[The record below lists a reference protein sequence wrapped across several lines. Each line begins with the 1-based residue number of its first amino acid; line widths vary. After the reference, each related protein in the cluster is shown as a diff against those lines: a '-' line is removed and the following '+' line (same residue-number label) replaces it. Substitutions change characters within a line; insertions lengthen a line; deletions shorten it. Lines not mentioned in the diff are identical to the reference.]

1 MSVVVVDDCSVFTVV
16 SVFTK
21 CAKCFGGGFGAVIF
35 SVTNFGGPFVLIYS
49 RAQDPPLAEAADLSW
64 P

>member
-1 MSVVVVDDCSVFTVV
+1 MGFTVVSAVVVDDCSVFTVV

-35 SVTNFGGPFVLIYS
+35 WVTNFGG
-49 RAQDPPLAEAADLSW
+49 LSS
-64 P
+64 